1 MIKSCLEGEEQH
13 SAMVV
18 EQDEGGESV
27 GIIITL
33 EREGTFSSVNQRLVE
48 VGCAISSLFGSEE
61 SDAGV
66 GPEGDSGMVN
76 DWDPLEESNSTI
88 NAFMAGGELSK
99 KYSPG

>member
-1 MIKSCLEGEEQH
+1 MRLAVQMIKSCLEGEEQH

-61 SDAGV
+61 SDDQRDILIHKGV
-66 GPEGDSGMVN
+66 LLPRQ
-76 DWDPLEESNSTI
+76 
-88 NAFMAGGELSK
+88 
-99 KYSPG
+99 

>member
-1 MIKSCLEGEEQH
+1 M
-13 SAMVV
+13 
-18 EQDEGGESV
+18 
-27 GIIITL
+27 
-33 EREGTFSSVNQRLVE
+33 
-48 VGCAISSLFGSEE
+48 GCAISSLFGSEE

-76 DWDPLEESNSTI
+76 DWDPLEESNSTS